1 MNIDNEFDLIVAVA
15 FSTSPQLGGIG
26 FRSQE
31 ILISFFL
38 GERDTLPQL
47 KFRDIQSRSGNFLMN
62 YKTRQIN
69 TLTGKY
75 IIELSKLKH
84 IKMLHDYL

>member
-1 MNIDNEFDLIVAVA
+1 MNIDNGFDLIVAVE

-38 GERDTLPQL
+38 GERETLPQL
-47 KFRDIQSRSGNFLMN
+47 KFREIQ
-62 YKTRQIN
+62 
-69 TLTGKY
+69 
-75 IIELSKLKH
+75 
-84 IKMLHDYL
+84 